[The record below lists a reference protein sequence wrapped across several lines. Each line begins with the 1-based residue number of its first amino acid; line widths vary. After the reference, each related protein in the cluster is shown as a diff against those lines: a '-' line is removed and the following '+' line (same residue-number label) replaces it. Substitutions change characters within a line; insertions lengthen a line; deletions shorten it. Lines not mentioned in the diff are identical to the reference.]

1 MGGSFGRCAVRL
13 AAVFALW
20 AGWAVSVAVAETSV
34 ISAVEV
40 QDDVGVTR
48 VVLRGIG
55 DAVYSASLTEDSSA
69 VVVDVMNAGV
79 SGIAVP
85 IRVDNDRVTEV
96 SVLDLAPVGA
106 ASGGARIAIGLAGG
120 SSYRVYAREDALVV
134 EVGETLADTS
144 RADEVGSREGAPEP
158 DRGRDNVESG
168 AVAPSAPVHVRA
180 VRSEGSG
187 VEIVSDGS
195 VDSVD
200 SFVLENPDRLVVD
213 LWGVKNSVWPA
224 SVEFSA
230 GVVARARIGEHPD
243 KVRVVLDLRDAIS
256 GHELVSGVGGVR
268 VDVYVE
274 DSGAG
279 VVSAEAAD
287 PTEIPTPVS
296 STTPSGSG
304 GASMDS
310 VASVGDM
317 ESEASDVAGAEANPL
332 VDPSL
337 SATEA
342 ESETA
347 NVASAYFES
356 LDGVDRV
363 VVEMD
368 RAVDAEMIEPSSDT
382 LIVRLPN
389 SRIDRA
395 AERRVD
401 TREFGGVVELFSV
414 FQTPDVQAEEV
425 RVVLRRTSGADAEL
439 GWEGARL
446 TIGLARPV
454 PAAGTAGESQ
464 AVASTRI
471 VDRESDTTAHASQV
485 SSDKGSNAPPGSVV
499 APAGESRSMASSAGG
514 DPFGEGPSDPAAID
528 LLNEGGFDEE
538 KTYEGRRISLDFKD
552 AEIANILRLIAE
564 VSDLNVIAGEEVAGK
579 VTIRLVEV
587 PWDQALD
594 VILLTKGLGFI
605 RVGNVLRIAPIETLK
620 LEREARLQER
630 RAKEKL
636 EDLSVK
642 LQPVNYANVKEVGD
656 LVKKL
661 LSSRGTVNVDKRTNT
676 LIIKDIPSV
685 IHEAT
690 ALVKAID
697 TQTPQVLIEAKI
709 VEASLNFS
717 RALGAQWGIGYRPS
731 PGKRAGGEDFYL
743 RDGTISDTSAST
755 DLASGTSRTSLANN
769 FVSSNPITGVV
780 NGLLSMGFLGLDDQ
794 LQLDLLL
801 AAAEENRKGKV
812 ISSPRV
818 VTLDNREAVIKQGVA
833 IKFTEATQDKIT
845 TSFVDAVL
853 ELKVTPHI
861 TANKSI
867 IMDIKVSRNAPQ
879 LAANT
884 GDVVGIN
891 KNETN
896 TEALIRDGETMVLG
910 GIYVVENGSTR
921 TKVPFLADIPL
932 IGSAFRSSTLN
943 DERRELLI
951 FVTPRVVLG
960 PTPDA

>member
-1 MGGSFGRCAVRL
+1 MGGSFGRSAVRL
-13 AAVFALW
+13 AAIIALW
-20 AGWAVSVAVAETSV
+20 AGWMVSSAVAETAV

-40 QDDVGVTR
+40 QEEAGVTR

-55 DAVYSASLTEDSSA
+55 DAVYSASLSADESS
-69 VVVDVMNAGV
+69 VVVDVTDVGF
-79 SGIAVP
+79 SGISVP
-85 IRVDNDRVTEV
+85 IRVDDDRVTEISV
-96 SVLDLAPVGA
+96 SELGPAGA
-106 ASGGARIAIGLAGG
+106 AVIGTRVAIGLVGLKG
-120 SSYRVYAREDALVV
+120 YRVYGGDDGVV
-134 EVGETLADTS
+134 IEVSDSVGEATGSGDGVVGESARDGHQE
-144 RADEVGSREGAPEP
+144 RAG
-158 DRGRDNVESG
+158 VESD
-168 AVAPSAPVHVRA
+168 AIAASAPVRVRSVRA
-180 VRSEGSG
+180 EGSG

-200 SFVLENPDRLVVD
+200 SFVLENPSRLVID

-224 SVEFSA
+224 SVDFVG
-230 GVVARARIGEHPD
+230 GVVSRARIGEHPD
-243 KVRVVLDLRDAIS
+243 KVRVVLDLRHAIS
-256 GHELVSGVGGVR
+256 RHEVASGAEGVR
-268 VDVYVE
+268 VDIFSE
-274 DSGAG
+274 DVVADIEESSPSDPATIAAAAGALDL
-279 VVSAEAAD
+279 A
-287 PTEIPTPVS
+287 
-296 STTPSGSG
+296 SGSG
-304 GASMDS
+304 ASADG
-310 VASVGDM
+310 VASIDTV
-317 ESEASDVAGAEANPL
+317 ESEVSGDVGAPTTALADQSPSI
-332 VDPSL
+332 VDGDPVIG
-337 SATEA
+337 SAQ
-342 ESETA
+342 
-347 NVASAYFES
+347 VMSAYFES
-356 LDGVDRV
+356 LNGVDRV

-368 RAVDAEMIEPSSDT
+368 RTVDAEMIEPSSDT

-389 SRIDRA
+389 SRIERA

-414 FQTPDVQAEEV
+414 FQTPDVAAEEV
-425 RVVLRRTSGADAEL
+425 RVVLRRSNGADAVL
-439 GWEGARL
+439 GWEGSRL
-446 TIGLARPV
+446 TIGLVRPMSSAETGSESEAV
-454 PAAGTAGESQ
+454 ATTSGENRRGEGTAPVSEGRGDKVSSVSSGSTHALASEG
-464 AVASTRI
+464 AST
-471 VDRESDTTAHASQV
+471 
-485 SSDKGSNAPPGSVV
+485 
-499 APAGESRSMASSAGG
+499 AGG

-564 VSDLNVIAGEEVAGK
+564 VSDLNVIAGEEVSGK

-743 RDGTISDTSAST
+743 RDGTITDTSAST
-755 DLASGTSRTSLANN
+755 GLGSGTARTSLANN